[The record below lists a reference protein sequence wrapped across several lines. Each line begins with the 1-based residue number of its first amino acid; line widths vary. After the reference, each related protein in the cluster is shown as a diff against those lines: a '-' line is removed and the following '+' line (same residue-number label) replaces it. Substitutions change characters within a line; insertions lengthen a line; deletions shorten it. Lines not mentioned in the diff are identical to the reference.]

1 MKFLGSY
8 MQSGIGV
15 TMYDGSVLASTQ
27 DVVVVTIAF
36 REGAFGFLAV
46 GDIPGQWGILDQRLG
61 LEWIQANI
69 VEFGG
74 DPEQVTLF
82 GQSSGATSVSV
93 HLVSPDSWPL
103 FQYAILESN
112 PSGMPTLTFEGMT
125 PEAR

>member
-1 MKFLGSY
+1 

-27 DVVVVTIAF
+27 DVVIVTIAF
-36 REGAFGFLAV
+36 REGALGFLAV
-46 GDIPGQWGILDQRLG
+46 GAIPGQWGILDQRLG
-61 LEWIQANI
+61 LEWIQDNIAN
-69 VEFGG
+69 FGG

-103 FQYAILESN
+103 FKYAILESN
-112 PSGMPTLTFEGMT
+112 PSGMPTLTFDGLYI
-125 PEAR
+125 

>member
-1 MKFLGSY
+1 

-112 PSGMPTLTFEGMT
+112 PSGMPTLTFEGVT